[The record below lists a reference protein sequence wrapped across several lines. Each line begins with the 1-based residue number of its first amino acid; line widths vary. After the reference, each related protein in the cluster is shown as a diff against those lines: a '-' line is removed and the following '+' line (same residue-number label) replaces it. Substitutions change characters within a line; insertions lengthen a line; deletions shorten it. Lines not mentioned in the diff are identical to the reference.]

1 MRRTIPVVLIA
12 FVCLSLCI
20 HAFVVSSPTN
30 ISFWTMLT
38 TAAASGALVYWLRPR
53 ALDDAAVAAKADL
66 QIRSERLQS
75 QITTF
80 EETRAALLTEL
91 DHRASR
97 LGEREHIL
105 AARFAR
111 FQEFLEYPVDD
122 LHESQSTA
130 ELHQLSD
137 NDRKVRKL
145 LETEAERVYE
155 KIRRNGYTVNGKV
168 DVFAIRDEAHLLFKQ
183 VAQIYKPGSENPLL
197 ETSFEQLA
205 RAASRVCL
213 HVLVLLEQLPVNVQH
228 YNISTLYGYF
238 QKAVTGYGVYQK
250 ATPWLSYLSRGL
262 YAGRIAAATNPAT
275 IGAWW
280 LATEVGKIGASKLI
294 ENVVDRQA
302 VAVLHQVIAVVGVEA
317 ASIYGAGFRHR
328 DPAWILGTE
337 LVELIHSFPPS
348 GESLRNGMK
357 LITGLPL
364 RNEYDRIYLYR
375 CLANHRS
382 AGLRVTDSAMLTREE
397 REKIAKQL
405 EQFFADHI
413 HGASDSTTQKWRES
427 AEQRLDLRFN
437 VQHTSNRPKASVRHC
452 ADSAVASLSAFL
464 KSFVQSSTITAVDT
478 LRTTKSFQL
487 LDVPQQQAM
496 LSRLES
502 NTAVQNFEPPELDP
516 SSDITNTYLAD
527 LAMCAVSSDQP
538 DEQIEQLVTEM
549 YGYFR
554 HTAVEACQALDKAW
568 LQKLRWSVVDD
579 LPIDALPSG
588 AAKAFFEQRVDHER
602 MAFCHDDLNALNGE
616 SLLPIPNA
624 LLIGLVSHSAAGSTA
639 PLGRRAIVV
648 SLESRDVVWN
658 ASAPM
663 KVERRGG
670 ILVDSAEIRNG
681 GWNSDFS
688 KSRSFSTTAPLVVDG
703 SIRGGRFKNSFRRLL
718 EFGQ

>member
-1 MRRTIPVVLIA
+1 MGRFIPVVLIA

-20 HAFVVSSPTN
+20 HGVVLASPSQV
-30 ISFWTMLT
+30 SFWTMLATAVACGT
-38 TAAASGALVYWLRPR
+38 TLYWLRPR
-53 ALDDAAVAAKADL
+53 SLDEAAVAAKAEL
-66 QIRSERLQS
+66 QTRTEQLQS
-75 QITTF
+75 RITTF

-91 DHRASR
+91 DYRSSR
-97 LGEREHIL
+97 LGEREHLL

-122 LHESQSTA
+122 VHESRSTA
-130 ELHQLSD
+130 ELHQLSE

-168 DVFAIRDEAHLLFKQ
+168 DVIAIRDEAHHLFKQ
-183 VAQIYKPGSENPLL
+183 VAHIYKPGAENPLL

-262 YAGRIAAATNPAT
+262 YAGRIAAASNPAT

-302 VAVLHQVIAVVGVEA
+302 VAVLHQVIAVIGVEA

-337 LVELIHSFPPS
+337 LVELIHAFPPS

-375 CLANHRS
+375 CLADHRS
-382 AGLRVTDSAMLTREE
+382 AGLHVADSAMLTREE
-397 REKIAKQL
+397 REKIARQL
-405 EQFFADHI
+405 EQFFAEHI
-413 HGASDSTTQKWRES
+413 HGASDATTLKWREA

-437 VQHTSNRPKASVRHC
+437 LQHTTARPKTSVRQC
-452 ADSAVASLSAFL
+452 AESAVTALSAFL
-464 KSFVQSSTITAVDT
+464 RNFVQNTSAAASDT
-478 LRTTKSFQL
+478 LKATKSFQL
-487 LDVPQQQAM
+487 LDVPQQEAAIRR
-496 LSRLES
+496 LSSDSDVLP
-502 NTAVQNFEPPELDP
+502 FEPPELDP
-516 SSDITNTYLAD
+516 SSEITNTFLSD
-527 LAMCAVSSDQP
+527 LTTCAVSADRP
-538 DEQIEQLVTEM
+538 DEQVEQLVTEM

-554 HTAVEACQALDKAW
+554 HTAVEASQAFAKAW
-568 LQKLRWSVVDD
+568 SQKLRWASIEDVAIES
-579 LPIDALPSG
+579 LPAG
-588 AAKAFFEQRVDHER
+588 AARAFFEHRVDNER
-602 MAFCHDDLNALNGE
+602 LAFCHDGLSALNGE
-616 SLLPIPNA
+616 SLLPIPNT
-624 LLIGLVSHSAAGSTA
+624 LLVGFVPSTGGSPQT
-639 PLGRRAIVV
+639 RRAAVV
-648 SLESRDVVWN
+648 SLESREVLWE
-658 ASAPM
+658 AKAPM
-663 KVERRGG
+663 KVERRSG
-670 ILVDSAEIRNG
+670 ILLDSAEVHSGDWKDAIAK
-681 GWNSDFS
+681 S
-688 KSRSFSTTAPLVVDG
+688 KAISVSAPLIIEG
-703 SIRGGRFKNSFRRLL
+703 SLRGGRFKTYFRRLL

>member
-1 MRRTIPVVLIA
+1 MRRTIPLVLIA

-20 HAFVVSSPTN
+20 HAFAVSSPTSL
-30 ISFWTMLT
+30 SFWTMLT
-38 TAAASGALVYWLRPR
+38 TAVASGALIYWFRPR
-53 ALDDAAVAAKADL
+53 SLDEATVAQKTDL
-66 QIRSERLQS
+66 KTRSEQLQS

-97 LGEREHIL
+97 LGEREHLL

-111 FQEFLEYPVDD
+111 FQEFLEYPVDNV
-122 LHESQSTA
+122 HESRSTA
-130 ELHQLSD
+130 ELHQLSE

-168 DVFAIRDEAHLLFKQ
+168 DVIAIRDEAHQLFKQ
-183 VAQIYKPGSENPLL
+183 VAHIYKPGAENPLL

-262 YAGRIAAATNPAT
+262 YAGRIAAASNPAT

-280 LATEVGKIGASKLI
+280 LATEVGKMGASKLI

-302 VAVLHQVIAVVGVEA
+302 VAVLHQVIAVIGVEA

-357 LITGLPL
+357 MITGLPL

-382 AGLRVTDSAMLTREE
+382 AGLHVADSAMLTRQE
-397 REKIAKQL
+397 REKIALQL
-405 EQFFADHI
+405 EQFFAEHI
-413 HGASDSTTQKWRES
+413 HGASDATTLKWREA

-437 VQHTSNRPKASVRHC
+437 LQHTTARPKTSVRQC
-452 ADSAVASLSAFL
+452 AESAITALSAFL
-464 KSFVQSSTITAVDT
+464 QNFIQNSSATASDT
-478 LRTTKSFQL
+478 LKSTKSFQL
-487 LDVPQQQAM
+487 LDVPQQEAT
-496 LSRLES
+496 LRRLTS
-502 NTAVQNFEPPELDP
+502 DSDIPPFEPPELDP
-516 SSDITNTYLAD
+516 SSDITNTFLFD
-527 LAMCAVSSDQP
+527 LATCAVSADRP
-538 DEQIEQLVTEM
+538 DEQVEQLVTEM

-554 HTAVEACQALDKAW
+554 HTAVEASQALEKAW
-568 LQKLRWSVVDD
+568 LQKLRWASVED
-579 LPIDALPSG
+579 LSIDSLPAG
-588 AAKAFFEQRVDHER
+588 AAKAFFEHRVDNER
-602 MAFCHDDLNALNGE
+602 MAFCHDGLSALNAE
-616 SLLPIPNA
+616 SLLPIPNT
-624 LLIGLVSHSAAGSTA
+624 LLVGFVPPTGASSPHRRTA
-639 PLGRRAIVV
+639 VV
-648 SLESRDVVWN
+648 SLDSREELWE
-658 ASAPM
+658 AKAPM
-663 KVERRGG
+663 KVERRSG
-670 ILVDSAEIRNG
+670 ILLDSAEIHSG
-681 GWNSDFS
+681 IWNDAFAKS
-688 KSRSFSTTAPLVVDG
+688 KAIPASAPLIIEG
-703 SIRGGRFKNSFRRLL
+703 SLRGGRFKTYFRRLL